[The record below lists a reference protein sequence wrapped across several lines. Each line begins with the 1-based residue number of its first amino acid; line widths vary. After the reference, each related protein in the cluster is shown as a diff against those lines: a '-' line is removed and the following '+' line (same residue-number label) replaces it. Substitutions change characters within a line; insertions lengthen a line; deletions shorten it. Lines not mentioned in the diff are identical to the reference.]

1 MPRIKDVVPI
11 GVPSYPREYTRS
23 AAVYEFTPSNIFLD
37 LESVRT
43 GAVTLNPGAGHWLLL
58 MGMVRR
64 NRKGWLDLTGLGR
77 MWVGIL
83 SMSL

>member
-64 NRKGWLDLTGLGR
+64 NLRGWLGLTELGR
-77 MWVGIL
+77 MWLRLLAG
-83 SMSL
+83 SL